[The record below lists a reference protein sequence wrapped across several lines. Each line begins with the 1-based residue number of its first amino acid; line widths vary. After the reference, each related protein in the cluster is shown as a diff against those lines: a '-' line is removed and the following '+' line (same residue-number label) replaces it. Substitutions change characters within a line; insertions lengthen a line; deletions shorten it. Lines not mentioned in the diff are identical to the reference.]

1 MTQKYSGIQG
11 YRDTGHWVHGFRDK
25 GCMYTAI
32 QRYNDVAEIRDKGLT
47 HIIILIRRYAD
58 KRI

>member
-1 MTQKYSGIQG
+1 MDSG
-11 YRDTGHWVHGFRDK
+11 TK
-25 GCMYTAI
+25 GACILYTAI
-32 QRYNDVAEIRDKGLT
+32 QRYKDVAEISRDKEFT